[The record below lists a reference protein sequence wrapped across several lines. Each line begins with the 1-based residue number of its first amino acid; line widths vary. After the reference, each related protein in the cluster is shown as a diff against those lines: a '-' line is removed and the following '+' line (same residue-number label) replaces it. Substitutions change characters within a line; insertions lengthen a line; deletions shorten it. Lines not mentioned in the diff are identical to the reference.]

1 MGGGVKKKKKKGV
14 KTRTA
19 KEREKQMREL
29 PAGNPPQSLTVREAL
44 CISSK

>member
-1 MGGGVKKKKKKGV
+1 MGGRVKKKKRL

-19 KEREKQMREL
+19 KEREQQMREL
-29 PAGNPPQSLTVREAL
+29 PATNPPQSLTVHEAL